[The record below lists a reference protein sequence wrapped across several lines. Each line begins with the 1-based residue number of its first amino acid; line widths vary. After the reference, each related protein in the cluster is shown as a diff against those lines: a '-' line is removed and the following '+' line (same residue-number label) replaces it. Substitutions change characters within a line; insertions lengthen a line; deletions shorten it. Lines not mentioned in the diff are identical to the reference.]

1 MPSRP
6 NIENMT
12 VPIFPIS
19 ISSRNT
25 SQAIRSVVFGC
36 IIALIISACGGSG
49 HPDVSGID
57 VKLEEQR
64 FEKDFFALD
73 TNDLSAGLRNL
84 QLKYPAFLP
93 DFVQKVLGL
102 PPMNAGAP
110 ETELLLRKFIADYRP
125 IRDSTELLFKN
136 ISKQQE
142 QITEGLKYVKH
153 YFPSYKTPQKL
164 ITFIG
169 PMDAYFEASTA
180 GYGDAL
186 TSDAIIIGLQLHL
199 GSNFS
204 MYRSEMG
211 QALYPAY
218 ISRKFAPEYIPVN
231 SIKNIIDDMYPE
243 NTVGKSL
250 VEKMVEKGKRLHML
264 DKFMP
269 ETADTLKIGYTD
281 KQLKGCFDNEGLIWN
296 FILTNSLAYNTDP
309 AIIKGYIGEA
319 PNTPELGEGS
329 PGYLG
334 LFIGRQIVRKYI
346 EKNPATTLDELMKLD
361 PKKLFELS
369 KYRPG

>member
-1 MPSRP
+1 MKSMYHPVFF
-6 NIENMT
+6 ITT
-12 VPIFPIS
+12 VRYRLRQLTPVLFATCLILGCG
-19 ISSRNT
+19 
-25 SQAIRSVVFGC
+25 RSDE
-36 IIALIISACGGSG
+36 
-49 HPDVSGID
+49 PDVSGITIPLQ
-57 VKLEEQR
+57 LER

-73 TNDLSAGLRNL
+73 TNNLEAGLATLRT
-84 QLKYPAFLP
+84 KYPVFLP

-102 PPMNAGAP
+102 PPLSAGSP
-110 ETELLLRKFIADYRP
+110 ETRTLILKFLSDYRP
-125 IRDSTELLFKN
+125 IKDSSDLAFDNLDK
-136 ISKQQE
+136 SKE
-142 QITEGLKYVKH
+142 EIIRGLKFVKH
-153 YFPSYKTPQKL
+153 YFPTYKTPGKL

-169 PMDAYFEASTA
+169 PMDAYFEASTG

-186 TSDAIIIGLQLHL
+186 TSDALIIGLQLHM
-199 GSNFS
+199 GANFS
-204 MYRSEMG
+204 IYKSEMG

-218 ISRKFAPEYIPVN
+218 ISRRFTPEYIPVN
-231 SIKNIIDDMYPE
+231 ALKNVVDDLYPE

-250 VEKMVEKGKRLHML
+250 VEKMVEKGKRLYLL

-269 ETADTLKIGYTD
+269 QTSDTLKLGYTD
-281 KQLKGCFDNEGLIWN
+281 KQLKGCYDNEGLIWN

-309 AIIKGYIGEA
+309 SIIKGYIGEA

-334 LFIGRQIVRKYI
+334 LFIGRQIVRKFM
-346 EKNPATTLDELMKLD
+346 EKNPATKLADLMKTD